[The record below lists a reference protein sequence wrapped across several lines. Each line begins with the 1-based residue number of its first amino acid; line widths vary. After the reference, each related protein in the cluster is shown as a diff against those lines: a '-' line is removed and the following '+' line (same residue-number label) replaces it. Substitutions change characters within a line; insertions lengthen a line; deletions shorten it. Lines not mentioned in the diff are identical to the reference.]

1 MDLVEISPDLKIL
14 VGKCYVSRS
23 VRVFSGFGE
32 KIRDRTNQ
40 IGFWKKRPTADR
52 QISQV
57 GWRSVRFRS
66 NLPGG
71 SSWRLSWTPLI
82 NTMLQFLDIYRYRC
96 ELHSELIHYFE
107 KEKEEGKLQC
117 LK

>member
-40 IGFWKKRPTADR
+40 IGFWKKRPVANR
-52 QISQV
+52 RSSRV
-57 GWRSVRFRS
+57 GWRSAQFR
-66 NLPGG
+66 LDLLGG
-71 SSWRLSWTPLI
+71 SGLRLSWTPLI
-82 NTMLQFLDIYRYRC
+82 PSIKQP
-96 ELHSELIHYFE
+96 
-107 KEKEEGKLQC
+107 
-117 LK
+117 